1 MLTSEDIQNQL
12 KSLSVGDELFG
23 RKEIKELPNILW
35 GNERLQKL
43 VVGIYN
49 SNMGMLVAT
58 DKRLIFIDKG
68 LLYGLKVEDF
78 GYDKI
83 SSIQYELGI
92 FMGDITIYTSNNRA
106 TITHITKQQAKDFCD
121 HVRNYISGQ
130 KSDLPTRAISSQLPN
145 KNVID
150 EIERLFKLKESGAI
164 TDDEF
169 NALKNKLILT

>member
-1 MLTSEDIQNQL
+1 MPTCEDIQNQL
-12 KSLSVGDELFG
+12 KSLNVENELLN

-35 GNERLQKL
+35 DNERLQKI

-49 SNMGMLVAT
+49 NNMGMLVAT

-68 LLYGLKVEDF
+68 LFYGLRIEDF

-92 FMGDITIYTSNNRA
+92 LTGDITIYVSNNKA
-106 TITHITKQQAKDFCD
+106 KITHIAKQQAKDFCV
-121 HVRNYISGQ
+121 HARNYISGQ
-130 KSDLPTRAISSQLPN
+130 KSDLPSSAISSQLSS

-164 TDDEF
+164 TDGEF
-169 NALKNKLILT
+169 NALKNKLMLT